1 MFNVKSKKE
10 NVEELR
16 AYLRDMGNHKLEE
29 FGHNS
34 WAIVRK
40 AKQYSFG
47 LDFEL
52 IQRLGFK
59 LSHMQCFNG
68 KDEVIIK
75 YVA

>member
-1 MFNVKSKKE
+1 MVKSQNE
-10 NVEELR
+10 SIEELR
-16 AYLRDMGNHKLEE
+16 LHLRDMGNHKLESLKV
-29 FGHNS
+29 NNK

-40 AKQYSFG
+40 SKQYSFG

-52 IQRLGFK
+52 IQRLGFM
-59 LSHMQCFNG
+59 LSHMQRFNG